1 MGNEKC
7 GEDRVMTNLILW
19 LIFGL
24 VLYGVYLLMVD
35 SDPQDIPCDECN
47 ADIGEPCRPY
57 CIGADSL

>member
-1 MGNEKC
+1 
-7 GEDRVMTNLILW
+7 MTNLILW

-24 VLYGVYLLMVD
+24 VLYGVYLFMVD

-47 ADIGEPCRPY
+47 ADSGEPCRPY